1 MLRRIDVAFWA
12 SALLSGVVAFGAAA
26 LVQHVG
32 ESARVYG
39 AAQSTI
45 DEPVRSL
52 EVVETARGVHAS
64 LAGSGLRGR
73 VLIYLSRYLHFV
85 PVEGAVPDGLSSFPI
100 PRIDLVE
107 VHAED
112 ANPRNLLWVVLQ
124 GGIAREIVHLLP
136 EGEYKRRRGEIST
149 PSPGIDLQPTAIVT
163 SELGSRRTILA
174 DLPILTETV
183 ILGIDA
189 AYFDEADVDSTLTR
203 LRRSEMRTDFVV
215 LNLALD
221 NPDVSDVGRVRLVEL
236 AEVLEGAR

>member
-149 PSPGIDLQPTAIVT
+149 PSPGIDLQPTV
-163 SELGSRRTILA
+163 
-174 DLPILTETV
+174 TETV

-189 AYFDEADVDSTLTR
+189 AYLDEADVDSTLTR

>member
-1 MLRRIDVAFWA
+1 
-12 SALLSGVVAFGAAA
+12 
-26 LVQHVG
+26 
-32 ESARVYG
+32 
-39 AAQSTI
+39 
-45 DEPVRSL
+45 
-52 EVVETARGVHAS
+52 

-189 AYFDEADVDSTLTR
+189 AYLDEADVDSTLTR